1 MKYTLEYHILRIV
14 RHMFN
19 GTSLFTALIFIK
31 YLFKVLVLE
40 QKIDNMETFAILLTL
55 CVSLLFASFS
65 YLTKELL
72 REYKLNN

>member
-1 MKYTLEYHILRIV
+1 MKYPLEYHILRIV
-14 RHMFN
+14 WHMLN
-19 GTSLFTALIFIK
+19 GTSLFTALMFIT

-40 QKIDNMETFAILLTL
+40 QKIDNMETFVIPLTL
-55 CVSLLFASFS
+55 GVSLLFASFS

>member
-1 MKYTLEYHILRIV
+1 MKYTLEYHLLRIV
-14 RHMFN
+14 RHSLM

-40 QKIDNMETFAILLTL
+40 QKIDNMETFVIPLTL
-55 CVSLLFASFS
+55 GVSLLFASFS